1 MSTVFRHTRY
11 RDFDKN
17 SNVDRGPG
25 VPYAQSINPAPG
37 QWDGRKMT
45 ANMIASYK
53 PFIVTDG
60 EGVRCSIYVSG
71 CSFHCLNC
79 WNESIWDYQA
89 GFEYTQEL
97 EDQIIKDLGRPV
109 VQGATFLGGEPFLNT
124 PVLIKLAQR
133 IRKEYGDT
141 KDIWSWSG
149 YTWEELMREGETEDK
164 KELLSYVDILVDGRF
179 IEAEKDSLLQFRGSS
194 NQRIIDVKKS
204 LESGK
209 IVIWD
214 RLNDGQRAYTEI
226 SLKTRSHNENE

>member
-1 MSTVFRHTRY
+1 
-11 RDFDKN
+11 
-17 SNVDRGPG
+17 
-25 VPYAQSINPAPG
+25 
-37 QWDGRKMT
+37 
-45 ANMIASYK
+45 
-53 PFIVTDG
+53 
-60 EGVRCSIYVSG
+60 
-71 CSFHCLNC
+71 
-79 WNESIWDYQA
+79 
-89 GFEYTQEL
+89 
-97 EDQIIKDLGRPV
+97 

-179 IEAEKDSLLQFRGSS
+179 IEADKDSLLQFRGSS
-194 NQRIIDVKKS
+194 NQRIIDVRKS